1 MKSIEEQMGFY
12 AAYHQDARNKATH
25 FIGVPAIILSLFIPL
40 AWIRF
45 DAGGVTITAAMI
57 FAAVVV
63 LYYFF
68 LDVPLAL
75 AMLLVTAILVVA
87 GENIAALGAAPG
99 WIWFGI
105 LFVGGWILQLVG
117 HVFEGRKPALAD
129 NLFQIFVAPI
139 FLAAEV
145 FFALGYKPRLH
156 DKIRSRAAE
165 MRQQEKKN
173 VSAVGAAS

>member
-1 MKSIEEQMGFY
+1 
-12 AAYHQDARNKATH
+12 
-25 FIGVPAIILSLFIPL
+25 
-40 AWIRF
+40 
-45 DAGGVTITAAMI
+45 MI
-57 FAAVVV
+57 FAAVVLV
-63 LYYFF
+63 YYFI

-75 AMLLVTAILVVA
+75 AMLAVTGILVWV
-87 GENIAALGAAPG
+87 GHQLAALSTG

-145 FFALGYKPRLH
+145 FLRLVT
-156 DKIRSRAAE
+156 SRACTA
-165 MRQQEKKN
+165 RCSDAKK
-173 VSAVGAAS
+173 